1 MRRSTL
7 LAVGALALVVPVAV
21 VERLRLT
28 RYPRAP
34 LGAEFSER
42 AGAGGDPT
50 ALIAASGDLVVLGGL
65 LLLGGLLVPRA
76 LPVGVLRPAVALLTG
91 VGLQATLGLL
101 LLRWPLSAFLLII
114 TAAAGGWLLRRRD
127 VPTGWRRT
135 DLLPL
140 GAALALVAVT
150 AVLSRLNG
158 WAVFTS
164 DSWSYWRGG
173 EQLAAGTLGVADL
186 QLKRMLALQSLHA
199 PGFGLGTDGVV
210 SLGPVLLVVAVLWLA
225 LLPWV
230 MSPRPSWPVRV
241 AGALAAVLVAS
252 SMWFWWVALYINSH
266 LLVGTMLL
274 LIVSLAYLTGQ
285 QVATDGATGGFGE
298 AVAPVALAA
307 STVALARPEGFVVVG
322 LVLLGSLRA
331 ADGWRD
337 WTPVWWALG
346 GVVVWWTV
354 LLRVGAAQA
363 DGSLLVPTLGIA
375 AGLAILVAPTL
386 LGRAGGRLRAALPI
400 VAGLLLWSVTAV
412 LLLTPLG
419 ESVRFAD
426 LVRLNLG
433 DGLGQWYLA
442 APVIATIGAF
452 GLALTSD
459 RPGLAPAR
467 WLLIGF
473 IPVTLLARLSDGI
486 QQEDELVGLAT
497 SLLSGGGRTSAG
509 DSVTRMWTH
518 IALVALVTLVLAL
531 VERDRGRVATER
543 RRTVAPLAALLMLL
557 LVAAWWR
564 PSYLGPVGPVTT
576 TVIAS
581 SVTDRE
587 GPELSRGTVLTQ
599 RITLPDDVRIPDD
612 VRLLQVCADIAFAV
626 PFERPDGRFL
636 ITMTGGDT
644 VTEALNRGEAT
655 EPGTVKTI
663 CIEPGLTL
671 PTDVELALTGIAGP
685 PGRSVI
691 ALVDAAG
698 GFVRE
703 ASVRVDAPSLDPRGP
718 LSRGL
723 SWSVRRA
730 VQLAPIALG
739 LALIPLLAP
748 PGPRR
753 RPEPRQRSESA
764 GTI

>member
-7 LAVGALALVVPVAV
+7 LAVGALALVVPVAAV
-21 VERLRLT
+21 KRLRLT

-42 AGAGGDPT
+42 AGAGGDPSV
-50 ALIAASGDLVVLGGL
+50 LVAAGGDLLVLGGL

-76 LPVGVLRPAVALLTG
+76 LLVGVLRPAVALLTG
-91 VGLQATLGLL
+91 IGLQATLGLL
-101 LLRWPLSAFLLII
+101 LLRWPLSAVVLIV
-114 TAAAGGWLLRRRD
+114 TAVGGGWLLRRKG
-127 VPTGWRRT
+127 VLTGWRRT

-140 GAALALVAVT
+140 GAALTLVAVT
-150 AVLSRLNG
+150 AVLSRRNG
-158 WAVFTS
+158 WAVFTH

-173 EQLAAGTLGVADL
+173 EQLAAGALGVADL
-186 QLKRMLALQSLHA
+186 ELKRMLALQSLHA

-241 AGALAAVLVAS
+241 TGVLAAVLVAS

-285 QVATDGATGGFGE
+285 QVPAGGAAGGFRA
-298 AVAPVALAA
+298 AVVPVALAA
-307 STVALARPEGFVVVG
+307 SAIALARPEGFVVVG

-331 ADGWRD
+331 TDGWRD
-337 WTPVWWALG
+337 WTPVWWVLG
-346 GVVVWWTV
+346 GVVVGWTV

-363 DGSLLVPTLGIA
+363 DASLLVPTLGIA

-386 LGRAGGRLRAALPI
+386 LALVGERVRAALPI
-400 VAGLLLWSVTAV
+400 VVGMLLWSVTVA

-419 ESVRFAD
+419 ESVRFAEM
-426 LVRLNLG
+426 VRLNLG

-442 APVIATIGAF
+442 APLIATIGAF
-452 GLALTSD
+452 GLALTSG

-518 IALVALVTLVLAL
+518 VDARRPR
-531 VERDRGRVATER
+531 RDR
-543 RRTVAPLAALLMLL
+543 
-557 LVAAWWR
+557 
-564 PSYLGPVGPVTT
+564 
-576 TVIAS
+576 
-581 SVTDRE
+581 
-587 GPELSRGTVLTQ
+587 
-599 RITLPDDVRIPDD
+599 DVRP
-612 VRLLQVCADIAFAV
+612 RARGPRA
-626 PFERPDGRFL
+626 GR
-636 ITMTGGDT
+636 
-644 VTEALNRGEAT
+644 
-655 EPGTVKTI
+655 
-663 CIEPGLTL
+663 
-671 PTDVELALTGIAGP
+671 
-685 PGRSVI
+685 
-691 ALVDAAG
+691 
-698 GFVRE
+698 
-703 ASVRVDAPSLDPRGP
+703 LDPRTIAAWTPDGDRP
-718 LSRGL
+718 RDSPSHAPARRGL
-723 SWSVRRA
+723 VATRLPRTGRA
-730 VQLAPIALG
+730 RHDHRHRLDG
-739 LALIPLLAP
+739 HR
-748 PGPRR
+748 PRG
-753 RPEPRQRSESA
+753 S
-764 GTI
+764 